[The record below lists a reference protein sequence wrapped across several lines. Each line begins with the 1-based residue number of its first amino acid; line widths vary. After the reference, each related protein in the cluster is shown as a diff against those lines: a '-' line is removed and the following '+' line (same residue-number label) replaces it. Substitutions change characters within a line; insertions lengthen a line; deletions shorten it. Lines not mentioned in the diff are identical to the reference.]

1 MKYVFITTWRST
13 YFSLYFE
20 NSLEINKHS
29 LNYIV
34 VKITPQNSKTF
45 HWLMVIIGK
54 PS

>member
-29 LNYIV
+29 LNYCRENQTT
-34 VKITPQNSKTF
+34 K
-45 HWLMVIIGK
+45 
-54 PS
+54 